1 MNERIRELYEQA
13 RLHAKSIDA
22 DIDPKG
28 WMDEYH
34 RKFAEL
40 IVRECAS
47 IVEGSPWNLPR
58 GYRAVDQA
66 ELVKKHFGVEE

>member
-1 MNERIRELYEQA
+1 MLFRSQA

-34 RKFAEL
+34 RKFADL
-40 IVRECAS
+40 IIQECIHAVENTNDRYRRDYFAEKTRE
-47 IVEGSPWNLPR
+47 
-58 GYRAVDQA
+58 
-66 ELVKKHFGVEE
+66 HFGVES

>member
-40 IVRECAS
+40 IVQECVLISRTSTDGFSAGNRMQ
-47 IVEGSPWNLPR
+47 E
-58 GYRAVDQA
+58 
-66 ELVKKHFGVEE
+66 HFGVQS